1 MKNYIVTLLLSIL
14 VVLVSV
20 TLRRAVAKAATKANA
35 ALSPVATL
43 VPNTNILPQIAI
55 GPGPTPCP
63 PDCSSLTKN

>member
-20 TLRRAVAKAATKANA
+20 TLRRAVAQAATKANA
-35 ALSPVATL
+35 TISPVATL
-43 VPNTNILPQIAI
+43 VPNTNILPTIGL
-55 GPGPTPCP
+55 GPGPAPCP